1 MAIHNKY
8 FPGTS
13 VSRYLSPDERSW
25 DEAVYQSGKPV
36 LDSELNLSQ
45 EVNRTLRQIV
55 QQRVNPSGWLRG
67 PLPNS
72 PFGDFGFPGTP
83 DAFTMSSRAA
93 IVAGMPI
100 TVDFT
105 NTAVA
110 GLNVIQLDP
119 ANLPSAPPGVKRT
132 DFVFL
137 ELFRALVSWS
147 PHASATVTVN
157 TPLAVV
163 PGDTVT
169 INGVILTATAG
180 VPGVDQFQVG
190 ANETITA
197 ANIAA
202 AINLGTNSFTGI
214 CTAWADV
221 TVPEQVNLQVVD
233 ALAGVAGNA
242 VTLAASASF
251 TISGANFAGGADEP
265 NKPTQSGIYR
275 NGNVQS
281 PSGVALA
288 DDIADPAV
296 GAESTKR
303 VQIQYRIRVTG
314 VSEAIDFKTEPDGFS
329 NPNVLARGTQAAPV
343 ANYPFVPA
351 DNATVLANSDA
362 TAYGIV
368 DSGLWVAGDGSSGS
382 ATALGTVDGFVYA
395 IPLAFVFRR
404 NDGYN
409 GGAGVGFD
417 PDNNANSALPSTH
430 PGFAN
435 PVLGAI
441 PAGVSDR
448 PDGYFHDVIVAT
460 DVLDLRRQ
468 VVPGGLDLKA
478 ELDRQMA
485 ALLDGGSRTWAIDT
499 ADKQNLGSFSGDAS
513 TQFLVCDEI
522 GRSAAHGGPISTRG
536 ELVAE
541 FDHIRRCFA
550 DQPVVER
557 VVLEIYPWHTA
568 ITQPG
573 KYVTQVNAGYSGW
586 YAGDVLNIDMAALN
600 ATLNGSWSN
609 STATSTGMI
618 SQFWPTGTRITDVL
632 SVRHDDG
639 FYAATVDQNVQVDL
653 ITGLGTTH
661 VQITLGANNTQVD
674 SGGYVAPLPP
684 FPTFPQ
690 TNPSSTPYELVP
702 TSPTLDEGSRRR
714 IYIELEV
721 TYPAGSGAS
730 NDVDLEIVPAM
741 AVYPDGPMLV
751 YDAAQAPNDLQG
763 LVPPA
768 FRVPRREIRLE
779 YIAKNSSGAGVIV
792 DAVISSDNQNVTF
805 PRRVSDAMTPT
816 VSDQIDGLARTVD
829 GSTSYGS
836 STQNVVLDP
845 TGPNG
850 PLSGA
855 GQTYVNVTYY
865 AQDALPNYGA
875 SGYQI
880 GVYYRS
886 NAPQTAGIKAGG
898 LGTMPDPLTVKPIAM
913 SRDLWTGI
921 AGVGSVSDGFP
932 YESHGM
938 SQIPVNANVGAG
950 DFGGE
955 WFLTATANISV
966 GDFSADTGVLN
977 LHSMVQVDP
986 RGNFTF
992 QTTDTDV
999 EFRSHYKVADTSA
1012 YRPTAMAQPLSG
1024 IATHKVWMPF
1034 LAVATVDSL
1043 LYRKGEVLLVVVT
1056 RYATVDADN
1065 TVIFADSGNTTCAAV
1080 YRTTGMLLLASE

>member
-45 EVNRTLRQIV
+45 EVNRTLRQII

-67 PLPNS
+67 PLPNN

-83 DAFTMSSRAA
+83 DAFTMATRAA
-93 IVAGMPI
+93 LVAGMPI
-100 TVDFT
+100 TVDYT

-119 ANLPSAPPGVKRT
+119 ANLPSSPPGVKRT

-137 ELFRALVSWS
+137 EVFRALVSWS

-157 TPLAVV
+157 APLAVA

-169 INGVILTATAG
+169 INGVVLTATAG

-202 AINLGTNSFTGI
+202 AINDGGNSFTGI
-214 CTAWADV
+214 CVAWVDV

-233 ALAGVAGNA
+233 ALAGAAGNA

-251 TISGANFAGGADEP
+251 TISGANFVGGADEP
-265 NKPTQSGIYR
+265 NKPTQASIYR
-275 NGNVQS
+275 NGNVLS

-288 DDIADPAV
+288 DDIADPTV

-303 VQIQYRIRVTG
+303 VQIQYRIRITG

-329 NPNVLARGTQAAPV
+329 NPNVLAQGTQVAPV
-343 ANYPFVPA
+343 ATYPFVSA
-351 DNATVLANSDA
+351 DGTTVLASSDA

-368 DSGLWVAGDGSSGS
+368 DPGLWVAGDGSSGS

-417 PDNNANSALPSTH
+417 PDNNANGALPSTH
-430 PGFAN
+430 GGFAN
-435 PVLGAI
+435 PIIGAI

-448 PDGYFHDVIVAT
+448 PDGYFHDIIVAT

-485 ALLDGGSRTWAIDT
+485 MLLDGNNRTWAIDT
-499 ADKQNLGSFSGDAS
+499 ADKQNLGSFSGDVS
-513 TQFLVCDEI
+513 TQYLVCDEI
-522 GRSAAHGGPISTRG
+522 GRSGAHGGPISTRG
-536 ELVAE
+536 ELIAE
-541 FDHIRRCFA
+541 FDHIRRRFG
-550 DQPVVER
+550 DSPIVER
-557 VVLEIYPWHTA
+557 VVIPVAVSYTA
-568 ITQPG
+568 IAEPG
-573 KYVTQVNAGYSGW
+573 HYVTQLNPGYTGW
-586 YAGDVLNIDMAALN
+586 YAGDVITIDFAALN
-600 ATLNGSWSN
+600 ATTNGSWIHALAS
-609 STATSTGMI
+609 STGTV
-618 SQFWPTGTRITDVL
+618 SQYWPTGTVVSDVL
-632 SVRHDDG
+632 RVWHRDG
-639 FYAATVDQNVQVDL
+639 HYTTAIDQNAVVDC
-653 ITGLGTTH
+653 ITGLGTTQI
-661 VQITLGANNTQVD
+661 QITLGENNQLGNYGTTFDPDHTMVP
-674 SGGYVAPLPP
+674 VAPAGD
-684 FPTFPQ
+684 
-690 TNPSSTPYELVP
+690 V
-702 TSPTLDEGSRRR
+702 GS
-714 IYIELEV
+714 ISMIFVELEV
-721 TYPAGSGAS
+721 TYPAGSGTTS
-730 NDVDLEIVPAM
+730 DVDLEIVPDAG
-741 AVYPDGPMLV
+741 VYPVGPALELNTTQRPS
-751 YDAAQAPNDLQG
+751 DFDSIL
-763 LVPPA
+763 PPV
-768 FRVPRREIRLE
+768 FTTPRREVGVE
-779 YIAKNSSGAGVIV
+779 YVCKNTGFPGPVLDFVVSLNQTEIV
-792 DAVISSDNQNVTF
+792 F
-805 PRRVSDAMTPT
+805 PRRINGDVTPIVT
-816 VSDQIDGLARTVD
+816 DTGTGLPVTVD
-829 GSTSYGS
+829 GSTEYGS
-836 STQNVVLDP
+836 SSQKLILDP
-845 TGPNG
+845 MT
-850 PLSGA
+850 PLSGT
-855 GQTYVNVTYY
+855 GQTACTIAYY
-865 AQDALPNYGA
+865 AQDAVPNYGA

-880 GVYYRS
+880 GIYYRS
-886 NAPQTAGIKAGG
+886 NAPQTAGVKAGG
-898 LGTMPDPLTVKPIAM
+898 LSGMPDPLTVRPVAM

-921 AGVGSVSDGFP
+921 SGVGSTGDAFP
-932 YESHGM
+932 YGAHGM

-955 WFLTATANISV
+955 WFLTATGKISV

-977 LHSMVQVDP
+977 LHTMIQVDP
-986 RGNFTF
+986 QGDFTF
-992 QTTDTDV
+992 SDTDTDV
-999 EFRSHYKVADTSA
+999 EFRSQYKVADVTA

-1024 IATHKVWMPF
+1024 LATHKVWLPF
-1034 LAVATVDSL
+1034 LAVATADSP
-1043 LYRKGEVLLVVVT
+1043 LYRKGEVLLVVIT
-1056 RYATVDADN
+1056 RYAVVDADN
-1065 TVIFADSGNTTCAAV
+1065 TVIFADSGNTACAAV
-1080 YRTTGMLLLASE
+1080 YRTLGMLLLASE